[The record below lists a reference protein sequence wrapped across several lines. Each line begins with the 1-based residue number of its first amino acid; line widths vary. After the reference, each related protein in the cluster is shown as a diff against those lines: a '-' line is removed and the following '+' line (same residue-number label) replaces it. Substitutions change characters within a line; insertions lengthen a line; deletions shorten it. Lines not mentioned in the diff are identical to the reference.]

1 MDLMPTDIISC
12 DPAVGA
18 ETGTSSEPH
27 IQYFV
32 IAAAWI
38 SCIMLLVFAV
48 AGCYCLSNMEF
59 KQDSLLYPRQKV
71 D

>member
-1 MDLMPTDIISC
+1 MTRHCRHAGSKS
-12 DPAVGA
+12 GK
-18 ETGTSSEPH
+18 TSSEPH

-38 SCIMLLVFAV
+38 SCILLLAFAF

-59 KQDSLLYPRQKV
+59 KQDSLLYPRQKA